1 MPNRPSTNWSLIVLS
16 PSSPREALLLELE
29 GRLLD
34 DAGLPSS
41 SGSDSS
47 FTELAW
53 ELELEAWDELEEPE
67 EAWLLLL
74 EPALPA
80 SDDEGRLLELE
91 LLPAWLD
98 ELDEASLLP
107 ELEGRLLDEPAPEE
121 LLELPDE
128 LELLELEE
136 AETSSEGSSTSLPE
150 ADELEEPD
158 ELEPEALLELLDE
171 LELEELEELPV
182 PMPLSKETVRV
193 LLTTWLSL

>member
-16 PSSPREALLLELE
+16 SSSPREALLLELE

-67 EAWLLLL
+67 EAWLLL

-136 AETSSEGSSTSLPE
+136 AETSSEWSSTSLPE

>member
-16 PSSPREALLLELE
+16 SSSPREALLLELE

-34 DAGLPSS
+34 DAGLSSS
-41 SGSDSS
+41 SGSDLS

-67 EAWLLLL
+67 EAWLLL

-182 PMPLSKETVRV
+182 PMPLSKETVKV

>member
-1 MPNRPSTNWSLIVLS
+1 MLS

-53 ELELEAWDELEEPE
+53 ELALEAWDELEEPE
-67 EAWLLLL
+67 EAWLLL

-80 SDDEGRLLELE
+80 SDDEGRLFELE

-121 LLELPDE
+121 LP
-128 LELLELEE
+128 ELLELEE

-150 ADELEEPD
+150 ADELDEPD
-158 ELEPEALLELLDE
+158 ELEPEALLEL
-171 LELEELEELPV
+171 LEELEELPV
-182 PMPLSKETVRV
+182 PMPLSKETVKV

>member
-67 EAWLLLL
+67 EAWLLL

-80 SDDEGRLLELE
+80 SEDEGRLLELE

-136 AETSSEGSSTSLPE
+136 AETSSEGSSPPLD
-150 ADELEEPD
+150 ADELEL
-158 ELEPEALLELLDE
+158 ELETLLELLDE

>member
-16 PSSPREALLLELE
+16 SSSPREALLLELE

-67 EAWLLLL
+67 EAWLLL

-107 ELEGRLLDEPAPEE
+107 ELEGRLLDEPAPE
-121 LLELPDE
+121 ELPDE

>member
-1 MPNRPSTNWSLIVLS
+1 M
-16 PSSPREALLLELE
+16 
-29 GRLLD
+29 
-34 DAGLPSS
+34 
-41 SGSDSS
+41 
-47 FTELAW
+47 
-53 ELELEAWDELEEPE
+53 
-67 EAWLLLL
+67 
-74 EPALPA
+74 PA

-121 LLELPDE
+121 LPDE

-150 ADELEEPD
+150 ADELDEPD
-158 ELEPEALLELLDE
+158 ELEPEALLEL
-171 LELEELEELPV
+171 LEELEELPV
-182 PMPLSKETVRV
+182 PMPLSKETVKV

>member
-1 MPNRPSTNWSLIVLS
+1 MIVLS

-67 EAWLLLL
+67 EAWLLL

-80 SDDEGRLLELE
+80 SEDEGRLLELE

-98 ELDEASLLP
+98 E
-107 ELEGRLLDEPAPEE
+107 PAPEE
-121 LLELPDE
+121 LPELPDE

-136 AETSSEGSSTSLPE
+136 AETSSEGSSASLPE
-150 ADELEEPD
+150 ADELDEPD
-158 ELEPEALLELLDE
+158 ELEPEALLEL
-171 LELEELEELPV
+171 LEELEELPV
-182 PMPLSKETVRV
+182 PMPLSKETVKV

>member
-16 PSSPREALLLELE
+16 SSSPREALLLELE

-67 EAWLLLL
+67 EAWLLL

-107 ELEGRLLDEPAPEE
+107 ELEGRLLDE
-121 LLELPDE
+121 

-150 ADELEEPD
+150 ADQLEEPD